1 MKKNLLVFMLAITF
15 LSGCERNTSTFE
27 EQDNSIINDSGS
39 NNTDQYVDYNG
50 FSFYYNED
58 TNTYSL
64 RGYLGDS
71 VNVVVPNNYN
81 DISVSTIYES
91 AFGGGFVSVES
102 IELPESLI
110 EFPVL
115 TGLFDLKTVNI
126 PTNISVLPE
135 RAFSNCTSLLN
146 IEIPESVIEI
156 DERCFY
162 SSGLKQITIP
172 DSVQVIGDMAFQ
184 NCKNLFSVQLSEG
197 ISEISPELFSGCTSL
212 AEITIPSNVS
222 KIGEK
227 AFSRCQSLTDVYLPD
242 GLSEFDGDDNG
253 IYRIPA
259 KIHITSNSSLK
270 DYAIAENERLAEERW
285 IIE

>member
-15 LSGCERNTSTFE
+15 LSGCERNTSAFE

-71 VNVVVPNNYN
+71 VNVIVPNNYN
-81 DISVSTIYES
+81 DIPVSTIYES
-91 AFGGGFVSVES
+91 AFRGGFVSVES

-110 EFPVL
+110 EFPAL

-126 PTNISVLPE
+126 PTSISVLPKN
-135 RAFSNCTSLLN
+135 AFSNCTSLLN
-146 IEIPESVIEI
+146 IEIPESVVAIE
-156 DERCFY
+156 EYCFA
-162 SSGLKQITIP
+162 SSGLKQIVIP
-172 DSVQVIGDMAFQ
+172 NSVQVIGNKAFQ
-184 NCKNLFSVQLSEG
+184 NCKNLFSAQLSEG

-212 AEITIPSNVS
+212 AEIIIPSSVT

-227 AFSRCQSLTDVYLPD
+227 AFYRCQSLTDVYLPD
-242 GLSEFDGDDNG
+242 GLSEFDGDDNR
-253 IYRIPA
+253 IYKTPA
-259 KIHITSNSSLK
+259 KIHITSNSALK
-270 DYAIAENERLAEERW
+270 DFAIAENERLAEERW

>member
-15 LSGCERNTSTFE
+15 LSGCEGNTSTFE
-27 EQDNSIINDSGS
+27 DQDNSIINDSGS

-81 DISVSTIYES
+81 DIPVSTIYES
-91 AFGGGFVSVES
+91 AFRGGFVSVES

-126 PTNISVLPE
+126 PTSISVLPE

-242 GLSEFDGDDNG
+242 GLSEFDGDDNS
-253 IYRIPA
+253 IYKTPA
-259 KIHITSNSSLK
+259 KIHITSNSALK
-270 DYAIAENERLAEERW
+270 DFAIAENERLAEERW